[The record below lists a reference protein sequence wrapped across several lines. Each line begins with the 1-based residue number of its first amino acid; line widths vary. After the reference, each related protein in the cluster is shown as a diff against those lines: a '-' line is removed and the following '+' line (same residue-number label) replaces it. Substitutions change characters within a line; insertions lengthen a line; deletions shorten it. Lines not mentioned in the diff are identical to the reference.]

1 MEKRD
6 RQLDRMPPVPGA
18 RFGKGQKVRSA
29 RGKWRELEGARAK
42 AFYNRLP
49 PLLRLE
55 RHHVTTRRK
64 TAIFVSVLVLAGV
77 LPHLDMELRR
87 GSKPESA
94 LMIFANVFFF
104 CFKCLNFF
112 SFFSAKRVSVAA
124 EKLCFSFFV
133 RIFLNR

>member
-6 RQLDRMPPVPGA
+6 RQLDRLPPVPGA

-94 LMIFANVFFF
+94 LMIFANVFFLLQN
-104 CFKCLNFF
+104 FKFLVFF
-112 SFFSAKRVSVAA
+112 QQNAFRLPQKNCVSVF
-124 EKLCFSFFV
+124 LVFFC
-133 RIFLNR
+133 

>member
-6 RQLDRMPPVPGA
+6 RQLDRMPSVPGA
-18 RFGKGQKVRSA
+18 RFGKGQKIRSA

-77 LPHLDMELRR
+77 LPHLDEGEGL
-87 GSKPESA
+87 ESA
-94 LMIFANVFFF
+94 LMIFANVFF
-104 CFKCLNFF
+104 L
-112 SFFSAKRVSVAA
+112 
-124 EKLCFSFFV
+124 LQ
-133 RIFLNR
+133 IF